1 MQLKSALKPAM
12 TAYVF
17 IIFHLETVWLL
28 SQKTVNAARSEAGWA
43 RFDRLYSGPILG
55 PALQIQ
61 SGSSGNRKST
71 LAQPKVPVEKPHW
84 GHHQELPPE
93 LQTTLY
99 NRFHLLSRTRYV
111 K

>member
-1 MQLKSALKPAM
+1 M
-12 TAYVF
+12 TAYVV

-43 RFDRLYSGPILG
+43 RFDPLYSGPILG

-84 GHHQELPPE
+84 GHHQGSFPGAP
-93 LQTTLY
+93 
-99 NRFHLLSRTRYV
+99 SRVTDNIIQPFSPAE
-111 K
+111 

>member
-1 MQLKSALKPAM
+1 M

-43 RFDRLYSGPILG
+43 RFDPLYSGPILG

-61 SGSSGNRKST
+61 SGSSGNRKVLWHSQKCQWKSPT
-71 LAQPKVPVEKPHW
+71 GDITRVYF
-84 GHHQELPPE
+84 QELPPE